1 MAVMKRVRQFCRLG
15 LVLSLTMLAA
25 CATGTGPETESA
37 SAALVARVQAL
48 LAEIDYR
55 PGVVDGIEGPLTG
68 EAVRAYQ
75 TAAGLEVDGRVSESL
90 VARLERDKQ
99 MRLVVE
105 VQGHL
110 AALGYELGPA
120 DGKVG
125 ARTRRAVEAFQEA
138 QGLPQDGRVT
148 ARLRDQLAAA
158 RDAPEGRISDTQ
170 PGPPMEASAGT
181 GDKSAEIAA
190 TDPQNLILGPGDRV
204 LLSYSGTET
213 APAEV
218 EIGPDGRVALPEAGS
233 VQAAGLDLKQLRDQV
248 TVRLIESYLG
258 KLDVRV
264 ILIEAHGEP
273 GADAGETPD
282 SKTHVLAP
290 GDRLSVSLA
299 AEAANP
305 ADLEVGPDGSLAL
318 PETGRVP
325 AAGLGLAELRDSIT
339 VKLLETYMGNLRVKV
354 DLADAGDSLTSAE

>member
-1 MAVMKRVRQFCRLG
+1 MAVTKRVRQLCRFG
-15 LVLSLTMLAA
+15 LVLSLTVLTA
-25 CATGTGPETESA
+25 CTTGTGLETESA
-37 SAALVARVQAL
+37 SAALVARAQAL
-48 LAEIDYR
+48 LAEMDYR

-75 TAAGLEVDGRVSESL
+75 TVAGLEVDGRVSESF

-99 MRLVVE
+99 MRLVAE
-105 VQGHL
+105 VQEQL
-110 AALGYELGPA
+110 AALGYEPGPA

-138 QGLPQDGRVT
+138 QGLPRDGRAT
-148 ARLRDQLAAA
+148 ARLLDQLAKA
-158 RDAPEGRISDTQ
+158 RDAAGARPGDTQ
-170 PGPPMEASAGT
+170 PEPSMEVSAGT

-190 TDPQNLILGPGDRV
+190 PDPQDLILAPGDRV
-204 LLSYSGTET
+204 LLSYRGRET
-213 APAEV
+213 TPAEV

-248 TVRLIESYLG
+248 TVGLIESYLG

-264 ILIEAHGEP
+264 TLIEAHGEP
-273 GADAGETPD
+273 GAIAGETPD
-282 SKTHVLAP
+282 SKTHILAP

-354 DLADAGDSLTSAE
+354 GLADAGQTRPAVE